1 MDDAQNRRHQ
11 MFVRVKDF
19 GARFS
24 TDFVATGLGAQLFT
38 QLGTIVGELNSHAA
52 KKVSSAGQAKEGTT
66 TRDAARQALRD
77 DLEALNRTARAM
89 AEDTPGI
96 DDKFRLPRGS
106 NDQNL
111 LDAARAAPVNA
122 TPLSAQL
129 IRQEMPAAFL

>member
-66 TRDAARQALRD
+66 TRDAARQALRE
-77 DLEALNRTARAM
+77 DLETLNRTGRERAEK
-89 AEDTPGI
+89 APVIGDVL
-96 DDKFRLPRGS
+96 RLPRARKKK
-106 NDQNL
+106 NL
-111 LDAARAAPVNA
+111 WGGPGAALVDA
-122 TPLSAQL
+122 TPLSAQ
-129 IRQEMPAAFL
+129 

>member
-52 KKVSSAGQAKEGTT
+52 KKVSSAGQAKHRTT
-66 TRDAARQALRD
+66 TRYAARLALRD
-77 DLEALNRTARAM
+77 DLEPHKRTARGM
-89 AEDTPGI
+89 ADDTPDI

-111 LDAARAAPVNA
+111 LDAARAALGDA
-122 TPLSAQL
+122 APLAGQL